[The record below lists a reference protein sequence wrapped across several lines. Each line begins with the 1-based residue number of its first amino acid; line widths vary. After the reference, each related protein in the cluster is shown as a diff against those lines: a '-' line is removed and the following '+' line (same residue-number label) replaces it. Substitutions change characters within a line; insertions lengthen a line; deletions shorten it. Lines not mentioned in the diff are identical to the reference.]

1 MHRFTI
7 FAFVAMLL
15 VAAGSAFAQTPD
27 RAERL
32 AGLCAS
38 GLGQRIAAVQALADA
53 VPDMSSERRAWG
65 GRVLIGLEER
75 ALDCTDD
82 GGADLT
88 REEPVVNARTLEPA
102 DLPNGAEATTP
113 NLRMRAIGQG
123 AQASIALLEAKDPEI
138 LNEAVRTVESRSAG
152 VATGVLEA
160 AVARLEQPAL
170 VDRLQTILVRQKLQS
185 DDPAQVRDAVQSLAA
200 DPTTRNRTRLVN
212 LQDRDLVQNDPEL
225 KAAVKDAIS
234 DIESTLALADKFS
247 VLYNGLSYAAVLFM
261 AGLGLAI
268 IFGQMGVIN
277 LAQGEFIMLGAYT
290 TFLIQQGFEALLP
303 EAALAWYL
311 IAAIPIVFL
320 VTGGI
325 GMIIE
330 WAVIRHLYNRP
341 FVTLLATWAV
351 SLLLINTVRVVFGTQ
366 NVNFFTP
373 FYVSGGVDVLGD
385 FIVTWNRL
393 FAIGFAAL
401 ALAFT
406 IGVLRY
412 TNLGMNIRAV
422 TQNRRMAAAVGVN
435 TRLTDGIAFGF
446 GAGLAGLAGV
456 ALIPIYN
463 VNPNMGT
470 NFVVDAFMVVVLG
483 GVGSVLGTLLAAFG
497 IAQVS
502 VLIEPLYGAVAAKVI
517 VLLLIIAF
525 IQWRPQG
532 LIAPKGRK

>member
-53 VPDMSSERRAWG
+53 VPDMSSERRAWAR
-65 GRVLIGLEER
+65 RVLIALDER
-75 ALDCTDD
+75 ALYCTDD
-82 GGADLT
+82 GRAYLT
-88 REEPVVNARTLEPA
+88 HEEPVVNARTLEPA